1 MIQSVALNPFSL
13 PMLIVC
19 VVCSIVLWLSYT
31 LDWRRS
37 QERTLMGV
45 YRIVTAVNAVWMAV
59 YFLGFNGW
67 LETLPATRIM
77 LILLAG
83 VPISIF
89 GYVLWREGRR
99 PAQSMVAILGFCGL
113 TMFAV
118 AADRGAIIAQAEN
131 TQLPHPALSVP
142 FLVVLV
148 ILLVGLAYTT
158 LEVVRRAPTQLNQTR
173 GMIVAAIVL
182 AFTGLM
188 DAVASF
194 TDIALPPL
202 SWIGSLVVTVIFSNA
217 IAKKYRDTFRSLER
231 AEQDRKALEDE
242 RESLEFKV
250 SHDEMTGLFAR
261 AHATQV
267 LDEILEHSGA
277 CVVFIDLDDFKS
289 WNDTFGHATGDRVLR
304 ETAQVIRKSIRIGDI
319 AARYAGDEFFIALPN
334 SRTDAGRR
342 VAETIRKRLA
352 DAMPGSEA
360 KRITASFGV
369 ALGDQHETAAIVLD
383 RADRAVY
390 QAKSSGKDRVASRE
404 EIKKPSV
411 RTNQPR
417 A

>member
-1 MIQSVALNPFSL
+1 MMPSVALNPFSL
-13 PMLIVC
+13 PMLLVSLVC
-19 VVCSIVLWLSYT
+19 LIVLWLSYS

-45 YRIVTAVNAVWMAV
+45 YRIVTALNAVWMAV
-59 YFLGFNGW
+59 YFLGINGW
-67 LETLPATRIM
+67 LETMLATRTM
-77 LILLAG
+77 LVLLAS

-89 GYVLWREGRR
+89 GYVFWREGRR
-99 PAQSMVAILGFCGL
+99 PAQSMVAMLGFCGL

-131 TQLPHPALSVP
+131 ARLPHPALSVP
-142 FLVVLV
+142 LLMVLV
-148 ILLVGLAYTT
+148 ILLIGLAYTT
-158 LEVVRRAPTQLNQTR
+158 LEVVRRGSSQTNQAR
-173 GMIVAAIVL
+173 GMVIAAIVL
-182 AFTGLM
+182 AFTGLL
-188 DAVASF
+188 DALASF
-194 TDIALPPL
+194 ADVALPPL

-217 IAKKYRDTFRSLER
+217 IARKYHDTFRSLER
-231 AEQDRKALEDE
+231 AEQVRKDLESV

-250 SHDEMTGLFAR
+250 SHDELTGLFAR
-261 AHATQV
+261 AHAMQV
-267 LDEILEHSGA
+267 LDEILEHNGA

-334 SRTDAGRR
+334 SRIDAGRR
-342 VAETIRKRLA
+342 VAETIRNRLA

-369 ALGDQHETAAIVLD
+369 ALGDQHETAAMVLD

-390 QAKSSGKDRVASRE
+390 QAKSSGKDRVSSRE
-404 EIKKPSV
+404 EIKKTGI